1 MFKNYLLIGLGGALG
16 SIARY
21 VMSLLTKKYLNS
33 YFPISTF
40 MTNMIGCFLIGLL
53 IAYFQKNN
61 NDGLK
66 LLLITGFCGG
76 FTTFSSFAAENLE
89 LIHNNQTSI
98 ALVYIFGSIL
108 ISVLAVWAGIMIMKG

>member
-1 MFKNYLLIGLGGALG
+1 MKNILLIGLGGAIGSVIRFALG
-16 SIARY
+16 QF
-21 VMSLLTKKYLNS
+21 VKKYWELS
-33 YFPISTF
+33 FPLATF
-40 MTNMIGCFLIGLL
+40 IVNFIGCFLIGIL

-89 LIHNNQTSI
+89 LIHNNQISI
-98 ALVYIFGSIL
+98 ALVYILGSIL
-108 ISVLAVWAGIMIMKG
+108 IGVLAVWAGIMIMKG